1 MQLEILLDQRCLTVY
16 LGRVLMYGSLNSA
29 EIEERVINADHTI
42 PSCVSP
48 LGTVRQ
54 VTNRMDITCGSLAA
68 PK

>member
-1 MQLEILLDQRCLTVY
+1 MQLEISLDQRCLTVY

-29 EIEERVINADHTI
+29 EIEERVINADHTA
-42 PSCVSP
+42 SCVSP

-54 VTNRMDITCGSLAA
+54 VTNRMDITCGSLAE